1 MNLKLYTNSHS
12 VSCSK
17 VEFALDFKSIEID
30 KIEAINNYGSFSPTA
45 TVPCLSIDGLMVS
58 DSGVILEYLEEKYPK
73 PSLLSDHPNVNSK
86 IRFLATLVDEKLI
99 GSIRKLFG
107 LVKITSHPSDS
118 LMIESIFKEIES
130 HLQLINNIRKK
141 EKYLAFNEV
150 SLADC
155 NTPAFFSM
163 LKEFEIHFNKEVVKP
178 KEIRI
183 YEENLQMH
191 KNLYKEYKRY
201 GFEIRTWIANKLLS

>member
-17 VEFALDFKSIEID
+17 VEFILDFKSIEID

-45 TVPCLSIDGLMVS
+45 TVPCLSIDGLMIS
-58 DSGVILEYLEEKYPK
+58 DSGAILEFLEEKYPV

-86 IRFLATLVDEKLI
+86 IRFLATLVDEKLV

-107 LVKITSHPSDS
+107 LVKITSHPSDG
-118 LMIESIFKEIES
+118 LMIENIFKEIEN
-130 HLQLINNIRKK
+130 HLLLINNIRKE
-141 EKYLAFNEV
+141 EKYLASNEV

-163 LKEFEIHFNKEVVKP
+163 LKEFEIHFNKEVIKP
-178 KEIRI
+178 NEIRI

>member
-1 MNLKLYTNSHS
+1 LNLKLYTNSHS

-17 VEFALDFKSIEID
+17 VEFILDFKSIEID

-45 TVPCLSIDGLMVS
+45 TVPCLSIDGLMIS
-58 DSGVILEYLEEKYPK
+58 DSGAILEFLEEKYPE

-86 IRFLATLVDEKLI
+86 IRFLATLVDEKLV

-107 LVKITSHPSDS
+107 LVKITSHPSDG
-118 LMIESIFKEIES
+118 LMIENIFKEIEN
-130 HLQLINNIRKK
+130 HLLLINNIRKE
-141 EKYLAFNEV
+141 EKYLASNEV

>member
-17 VEFALDFKSIEID
+17 VEFILDFKSIEID

-45 TVPCLSIDGLMVS
+45 TVPCLSIDGLMIS
-58 DSGVILEYLEEKYPK
+58 DSGAILEFLEEKYPE

-86 IRFLATLVDEKLI
+86 IRFLATLVDEKLV

-107 LVKITSHPSDS
+107 LVKITSHPSDG
-118 LMIESIFKEIES
+118 LMIENIFKEIEN
-130 HLQLINNIRKK
+130 HLLLINNIRKE
-141 EKYLAFNEV
+141 EKYLASNEV

-163 LKEFEIHFNKEVVKP
+163 LKEFEIHFNKEVMKP
-178 KEIRI
+178 NEIRI

>member
-17 VEFALDFKSIEID
+17 VEFILDFKSIEID

-45 TVPCLSIDGLMVS
+45 TVPCLSIDGLMIS
-58 DSGVILEYLEEKYPK
+58 DSGAILEFLEEKYPE
-73 PSLLSDHPNVNSK
+73 PSLLSDYPNVNSK
-86 IRFLATLVDEKLI
+86 IRFLATLVDEKLV

-107 LVKITSHPSDS
+107 LVKITSHPSDG
-118 LMIESIFKEIES
+118 LMIKNIFKEIEN
-130 HLQLINNIRKK
+130 HLQLINNIRKE
-141 EKYLAFNEV
+141 EKYLASNEV

-163 LKEFEIHFNKEVVKP
+163 LKEFEIHFNKEVIKP
-178 KEIRI
+178 NEIRI

>member
-1 MNLKLYTNSHS
+1 LNLKLYTNSHS

-73 PSLLSDHPNVNSK
+73 PSLLSGDPSINSK

-183 YEENLQMH
+183 YEENLQIH

>member
-73 PSLLSDHPNVNSK
+73 PSLLSVDPSINSK

>member
-17 VEFALDFKSIEID
+17 VEFILDFKSIEID

-45 TVPCLSIDGLMVS
+45 TVPCLSIDGLMIS
-58 DSGVILEYLEEKYPK
+58 DSGAILEFLEEKYPE

-86 IRFLATLVDEKLI
+86 IRFLATLVDEKLV

-107 LVKITSHPSDS
+107 LVKITSHPSDG
-118 LMIESIFKEIES
+118 LMIENIFKEIEN
-130 HLQLINNIRKK
+130 HLLLINNIRKE

>member
-17 VEFALDFKSIEID
+17 VEFILDFKSIEID

-45 TVPCLSIDGLMVS
+45 TVPCLSIDGLMIS
-58 DSGVILEYLEEKYPK
+58 DSGAILEFLEEKYPE

-86 IRFLATLVDEKLI
+86 IRFLATLVDEKLV

-107 LVKITSHPSDS
+107 LVKITSHPSDG
-118 LMIESIFKEIES
+118 LMIENIFKEIEN
-130 HLQLINNIRKK
+130 HLLLINNIRKE
-141 EKYLAFNEV
+141 EKYLASHEV

-155 NTPAFFSM
+155 NAPAFFSM
-163 LKEFEIHFNKEVVKP
+163 LKEFEIHFNKEVIKP
-178 KEIRI
+178 NEIRI